1 MCYQLIQSI
10 LILTLLLSTSGEM
23 NGQSNYTIIIEDQF
37 IVEPNKF
44 SLKINC
50 LSSKIPAKQW
60 IEKESYISKDSVIS
74 LLQQIGNVKIMIA
87 PSDQTTEPIS
97 EYLDVISVEVSGINT
112 YQVLMDQL
120 RYKAMILVDEYHVE
134 DFEKHEAL
142 LIDRI
147 INQAQN
153 MVSDT
158 LETSGRT
165 IEKLISYEEVNESIE
180 RKNPISTSGDFGI
193 LKESFVEANYKGHMV
208 NSQGQIVLK
217 KKLKVTYLV
226 K

>member
-10 LILTLLLSTSGEM
+10 LILTLLLSTSSEM
-23 NGQSNYTIIIEDQF
+23 NGQSNYTIIIEDEL

-74 LLQQIGNVKIMIA
+74 LLQEIGNVKIMIA
-87 PSDQTTEPIS
+87 PSDHTTEPIS

-112 YQVLMDQL
+112 YQVLMDRL

-134 DFEKHEAL
+134 DFEKHEAQ

-147 INQAQN
+147 INQAQH

-158 LETSGRT
+158 LETSGRA
-165 IEKLISYEEVNESIE
+165 IEKLISYVEVNESIE
-180 RKNPISTSGDFGI
+180 RKPPISASGDFGI
-193 LKESFVEANYKGHMV
+193 LKESFVEANYKGHLV
-208 NSQGQIVLK
+208 NSKGQIVLK